1 MTNANDDFEPDFSDL
16 TDDNETT
23 ETASASL
30 QAESLAMK
38 KMIRDQLQND
48 IEAYLQ
54 RGGVVKN
61 IADNVRADPPRK
73 PDLSYGGG
81 PI

>member
-1 MTNANDDFEPDFSDL
+1 MTHANDDFEPDFSDL
-16 TDDNETT
+16 ADENEI
-23 ETASASL
+23 ASVSL
-30 QAESLAMK
+30 QAESLTMK

-54 RGGVVKN
+54 SGGVVKN

-81 PI
+81 PL